1 MKKKFQ
7 ILILSLLASLGVSNL
22 EAQSGN
28 LVVYQCQDSMDVINL
43 FDSVFFSNMPSQKYK
58 NLTFRGDPASVGYF
72 ENGYF
77 LDMESGKGIVLT
89 TGKANDADKSNACG
103 TSQNASNNNNGIE
116 GDPDLSYLANGSAN
130 HDACII
136 EFDFK
141 PITNFVEYNYVFAS
155 EEYND
160 YVFASFN
167 DVFGLF
173 IGGYGIGGP
182 FTDNSE
188 NIALLPDSV
197 TVISI
202 DNINKGIGGNTCTGV
217 PTGCTNC
224 EYFINN
230 SEPTDTAFS
239 KFVYDAYTTKL
250 TAYKSITHNEWYH
263 IKIAVGD
270 AGDSVYDSAI
280 FLEKRSF
287 KSGSITASPWQKSM
301 K

>member
-7 ILILSLLASLGVSNL
+7 IIILSLLATFGVNNL
-22 EAQSGN
+22 KAQWGDFTVS
-28 LVVYQCQDSMDVINL
+28 QCQDSMDVINL
-43 FDSVFFSNMPSQKYK
+43 FDSVFFSNMPSQEYK
-58 NLTFRGDPASVGYF
+58 NLTFSGDPTSVGYF

-89 TGKANDADKSNACG
+89 SGSANDADKSNVC
-103 TSQNASNNNNGIE
+103 SSSSNASTNNSGIE
-116 GDPDLSYLANGSAN
+116 GDADLSSLSGGASN

-141 PITNFVEYNYVFAS
+141 PITNFVEYNFVFAS

-167 DVFGLF
+167 DVFGLL
-173 IGGYGIGGP
+173 IGGYGINGP
-182 FTDNSE
+182 YTNNSE

-197 TVISI
+197 TIIAI
-202 DNINKGIGGNTCTGV
+202 DNINKGKGGNTCTGA

-230 SEPTDTAFS
+230 SEPSDPAFS
-239 KFVYDAYTTKL
+239 KFVYDAYTSIL

-263 IKIAVGD
+263 IKIAI
-270 AGDSVYDSAI
+270 GDSGDSIYDSAI
-280 FLEKRSF
+280 FLEKKSF